1 MRLRESIRP
10 PERYA
15 SELFYQP
22 TPQRS
27 LRNGR
32 NTKAANYIDFNPNH
46 PPAAFPTLD
55 EPRPTGSPQ
64 TQKRSEDQQTEDQ
77 NGDIHMRD
85 ATVPSGNGARPGRV
99 NAETVDELDDIPID
113 EIENYLASNGP
124 RNPIYARNM
133 AIITECASD
142 DGMMWGSDENDEND
156 QCHDSGNAE
165 VPPAPDPEW
174 GDLSPRLQVEII
186 ENLLQTHSWGRIM
199 SKLGLTV
206 ENCRKVQ
213 EHIKSRNKQIE
224 LENTQLKEMREKQL
238 RALMRIDNSEL
249 KLNRVPH
256 QLVFRKTSRQYSRKL
271 RESIASDYLLC
282 QAGEVL
288 GARRFLH
295 KRGLD
300 PRYAGDWNNE
310 MVVLRKSQGDLDTET
325 FEWKDDSEDD
335 SEPDSQGP
343 DEPLMENGSGEHTP
357 SVEQVDVSTDC
368 QATDDPLQTRIWFI
382 NEVGTAG
389 TVDPADLRIR
399 IGDLSTPTHRQSTTG
414 HQSVK
419 EASQQT
425 PRRNGIVRL
434 KIGSERAARI
444 RDSGDFPEYSRKS
457 DLSVSQPET
466 QHKTQPETGQ
476 FDGSSRTVSPF
487 PVIPQKRP
495 VAGLFQ
501 KPVRRILGGPWSYDS
516 LQQNPDPR
524 TSSMK
529 LRERLEEARAEAQIA
544 GVVAGTPQVYGVEA
558 SMSDLRNM
566 ESNSLTRMLPIRT
579 SPQRTPYQE
588 PPSNRKGF
596 HGPVPDLVDKAEAF
610 TSNASNKNE
619 PLKGPNVSPM
629 PSILEQTAMHCVPDL
644 AGDPEHG
651 PAYSPITPP
660 LGQNLFQ
667 ELKSEQGEDAS
678 PPRIATSELKPAEE
692 DQRKTE
698 SVDEKEHKAFKSI
711 TEDKQGNEQ
720 KYGRDETPEI
730 KKCLASVP
738 LHIKAID
745 SGKAD
750 ISPTSTESQE
760 ENERRKTADVREP
773 ASNIDF
779 DTTPAPIRIII
790 RQPKEQR
797 RSDPD
802 NQVTVPEQNVSTPQT
817 ETPQPGSDPTV
828 SASSSCKT
836 HSSKAKK
843 SSRSST
849 PGTSTRQKASTKKTP
864 LTEPTRRSERLNGP
878 PNQRVLRKRS

>member
-1 MRLRESIRP
+1 
-10 PERYA
+10 
-15 SELFYQP
+15 
-22 TPQRS
+22 
-27 LRNGR
+27 
-32 NTKAANYIDFNPNH
+32 
-46 PPAAFPTLD
+46 
-55 EPRPTGSPQ
+55 
-64 TQKRSEDQQTEDQ
+64 
-77 NGDIHMRD
+77 
-85 ATVPSGNGARPGRV
+85 
-99 NAETVDELDDIPID
+99 
-113 EIENYLASNGP
+113 
-124 RNPIYARNM
+124 
-133 AIITECASD
+133 
-142 DGMMWGSDENDEND
+142 
-156 QCHDSGNAE
+156 
-165 VPPAPDPEW
+165 
-174 GDLSPRLQVEII
+174 
-186 ENLLQTHSWGRIM
+186 M

-206 ENCRKVQ
+206 EDCTKVQ

-256 QLVFRKTSRQYSRKL
+256 QLVFRKTSRQYRRKL
-271 RESIASDYLLC
+271 RENIASDYLLC

-295 KRGLD
+295 KHGLD

-310 MVVLRKSQGDLDTET
+310 MVVLRKSQGDPDTET

-357 SVEQVDVSTDC
+357 SVDQVDVFTDS

-399 IGDLSTPTHRQSTTG
+399 IGDLSTPTHRRSTTG
-414 HQSVK
+414 RQSVK
-419 EASQQT
+419 EASQPT

-466 QHKTQPETGQ
+466 QHETQPETGQ

-516 LQQNPDPR
+516 LQQDLDPR

-529 LRERLEEARAEAQIA
+529 LRERLEEARAETQIA
-544 GVVAGTPQVYGVEA
+544 RVVAGSSKVHGVEA
-558 SMSDLRNM
+558 SMSDFRNTQ
-566 ESNSLTRMLPIRT
+566 SNSLTRVLPIRM

-588 PPSNRKGF
+588 TPSNRKGF
-596 HGPVPDLVDKAEAF
+596 HGPVPELVDKAEPF
-610 TSNASNKNE
+610 ISNASNKNE
-619 PLKGPNVSPM
+619 SLEGPNVSPL
-629 PSILEQTAMHCVPDL
+629 PSIVGMHSVPDL

-651 PAYSPITPP
+651 PTYSPITPP

-678 PPRIATSELKPAEE
+678 PPPIATSELKPAEE
-692 DQRKTE
+692 NQRETE
-698 SVDEKEHKAFKSI
+698 PADEKEIKAFKSI
-711 TEDKQGNEQ
+711 TEDKKGNEQ
-720 KYGRDETPEI
+720 KYGGDETPEI
-730 KKCLASVP
+730 KESLASVP
-738 LHIKAID
+738 LHSKAAD
-745 SGKAD
+745 SGKAE
-750 ISPTSTESQE
+750 ISPASTESQE
-760 ENERRKTADVREP
+760 ENEKRETADVTEP
-773 ASNIDF
+773 ASNIAV
-779 DTTPAPIRIII
+779 DTPPAPIRIVI

-797 RSDPD
+797 RANPD

-817 ETPQPGSDPTV
+817 ETPQPRSDPTV
-828 SASSSCKT
+828 SGSSSCKT

-849 PGTSTRQKASTKKTP
+849 PGTSTKQKASTKKTP
-864 LTEPTRRSERLNGP
+864 STEPTRRSERLNGP
-878 PNQRVLRKRS
+878 PNRRVLRKRS